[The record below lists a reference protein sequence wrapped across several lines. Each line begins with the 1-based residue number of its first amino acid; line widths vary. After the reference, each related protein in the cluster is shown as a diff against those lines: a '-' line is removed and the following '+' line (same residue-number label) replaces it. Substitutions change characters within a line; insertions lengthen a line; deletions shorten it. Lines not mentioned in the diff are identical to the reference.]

1 MADRIVRNKD
11 YYSRD
16 TSHRGECLRFREI
29 ATLSI
34 HLSGKQVSKADLQ
47 LSFSPCLRECSLL
60 REKNENDTSCMIWC
74 PCFEDYKKNSHD
86 Y

>member
-1 MADRIVRNKD
+1 MAWQPIRNKD

-16 TSHRGECLRFREI
+16 TYHRGECPRVKET

-34 HLSGKQVSKADLQ
+34 HLSGKQVSKYDLQ
-47 LSFSPCLRECSLL
+47 PSFSPFIKECSLL
-60 REKNENDTSCMIWC
+60 NEKHEKDTSCTFGC
-74 PCFEDYKKNSHD
+74 RCFEEYKQSHD